1 MNQDSISPK
10 ISVIV
15 PLFHTEPCL
24 KRCLDSLQQQTFSE
38 IEVLMIDDGS
48 ADGSGAICDAYAASD
63 PRFIAIH
70 RRHEGVSAARNCGL
84 DLAKAEYIMFADSD
98 DWVEPDFCRIPY
110 ETAVKENA
118 DMVIFRFE
126 KLGFRHGNKISAPL
140 PEGSVSKKE
149 ALAMLVDGR
158 TGNYL
163 WNRCFHRSLFST
175 IRFPEGMCY
184 EDIGTLFRVVSA
196 ASAIVVSNAMLYHYE
211 LRNGSIITQ
220 RTEKALSDEY
230 RMNLQLIDGLKELG
244 YHDLSY
250 QRLIQLSMQR
260 LIRYGRTTNRLS
272 ALADRL
278 RKDYRF
284 GKASSKKQELL
295 LLLLKVSPPL
305 FDLVCVLSGRR
316 KTIKQAE

>member
-1 MNQDSISPK
+1 MTSK

-15 PLFHTEPCL
+15 PVYNTEGTL
-24 KRCLDSLQQQTFSE
+24 DRCLNSLSVQTFSE

-184 EDIGTLFRVVSA
+184 EDTGMLFLLVQA
-196 ASAIVVSNAMLYHYE
+196 AGHIAATNEVLYRYCY
-211 LRNGSIITQ
+211 RDGSITQ
-220 RTEKALSDEY
+220 STEKMLFDEIE
-230 RMNLQLIDGLKELG
+230 MNQKLIDGLRELG
-244 YHDLSY
+244 YPD
-250 QRLIQLSMQR
+250 
-260 LIRYGRTTNRLS
+260 
-272 ALADRL
+272 LADFRFFNFSL
-278 RKDYRF
+278 SRVVRF
-284 GKASSKKQELL
+284 GTKAKPCEGMAESLRTVPYTYPGLSRKKRLL